1 MSEKKR
7 GFFGRLF
14 GGKDAPDE
22 PETPAVDALEE
33 ASPAAETSDETPTP
47 VEMEVAPVA
56 ALGSDP
62 SVLSAQTGPDLS
74 PQIAPTVPPVL
85 PEVDISADL
94 GADEKEPDL
103 PDAPVERPSDETAT
117 EKASEVLEPV
127 ETVEEPA
134 EIELEAEPS
143 APAVPVVA
151 TSAPAPVEEEK
162 LSWFQRLKKGL
173 SRSSSALTDG
183 ISSIFT
189 KRKLDAAMLEEL
201 EDILIQADLGV
212 DTAMAITERLSDGR
226 YDKEISPEEVRE
238 ILSEEVEKVLA
249 PVAEPLDLN
258 SGKKPHVVLM
268 VGVNGTG
275 KTTTI
280 GKLSKKLREEGKT
293 VMLAAGDT
301 FRAAAVEQL
310 KIWGERTGAEVIAR
324 DTGADAAGLA
334 FDAMKEATEKQVDVL
349 LIDTAGRLQ
358 NKAELMDELEKVIRV
373 IKKHDPDAPHTC
385 LLTLDATTGQNA
397 LNQVEIF
404 GKVAGVTGLVMTKL
418 DGTARGGILVAIA
431 AKHGLPVH
439 FIGVGEGVEDLEP
452 FSAKDFAS
460 AIAGLA

>member
-7 GFFGRLF
+7 GFLGRLF
-14 GGKDAPDE
+14 GGK
-22 PETPAVDALEE
+22 ETPEN
-33 ASPAAETSDETPTP
+33 PA
-47 VEMEVAPVA
+47 
-56 ALGSDP
+56 DP
-62 SVLSAQTGPDLS
+62 
-74 PQIAPTVPPVL
+74 
-85 PEVDISADL
+85 
-94 GADEKEPDL
+94 
-103 PDAPVERPSDETAT
+103 
-117 EKASEVLEPV
+117 
-127 ETVEEPA
+127 
-134 EIELEAEPS
+134 
-143 APAVPVVA
+143 
-151 TSAPAPVEEEK
+151 APAPVEEAAPEPTAEETTADTSAADDPSIDVEMEVRLVASLNEPPQPMQLDAAQGLGQSMSSMPSPALPALPAEDIVPTDVSLEADSDPVIEPPVK
-162 LSWFQRLKKGL
+162 LEPEEPKQSWFQRLKKGL
-173 SRSSSALTDG
+173 SRSSASLTDG
-183 ISSIFT
+183 ITSIFT
-189 KRKLDAAMLEEL
+189 KRKLDASMLEEL

-212 DTAMAITERLSDGR
+212 DTAMAITDRLSEGR
-226 YDKEISPEEVRE
+226 YNKEISPEEVRE
-238 ILSEEVEKVLA
+238 ILSEEVERVLE
-249 PVAEPLDLN
+249 PVARPLDL
-258 SGKKPHVVLM
+258 GTGQKPHVVLM

-280 GKLSKKLREEGKT
+280 GKLSQKLRSEGKS

-334 FDAMKEATEKQVDVL
+334 FDAMKAAKERDVDVL

-373 IKKHDPDAPHTC
+373 IKKHDPDAPHTVI
-385 LLTLDATTGQNA
+385 LTLDATTGQNA

-452 FSAKDFAS
+452 FSAKEFAS

>member
-14 GGKDAPDE
+14 GGKDAPDA
-22 PETPAVDALEE
+22 PETPAVE
-33 ASPAAETSDETPTP
+33 APEHTSPAAEKPDNTPTP

-56 ALGSDP
+56 AMGSEP

-94 GADEKEPDL
+94 GADKIKPEL
-103 PDAPVERPSDETAT
+103 PDAPVESSSDETAT

-134 EIELEAEPS
+134 EIEPEAETS
-143 APAVPVVA
+143 APTVPIVA
-151 TSAPAPVEEEK
+151 TPAPAPVEEEK

-173 SRSSSALTDG
+173 SRSSSALTEG

-258 SGKKPHVVLM
+258 SGMKPHVVLM

-334 FDAMKEATEKQVDVL
+334 FDAMKEAAEKQVDVL

>member
-56 ALGSDP
+56 AMGSEP

-103 PDAPVERPSDETAT
+103 PDAPVENPSDEAAT
-117 EKASEVLEPV
+117 EEAPEVLEPV
-127 ETVEEPA
+127 ETIKESP
-134 EIELEAEPS
+134 EIEPEAEPS
-143 APAVPVVA
+143 AAAVPIAA
-151 TSAPAPVEEEK
+151 TPAPAPVEEEK

-189 KRKLDAAMLEEL
+189 KRKLDAEMLEEL